1 MTSLASSQQCFWE
14 VMEASRQAFVGQVLL
29 DPFREE
35 NTGSLA
41 SILSLI
47 PLCHAVSISPPLH
60 SSTKMSC
67 LTYSPQTSK
76 TKGQKPLIL

>member
-1 MTSLASSQQCFWE
+1 MTSSASFQQCFWE
-14 VMEASRQAFVGQVLL
+14 IMEVSRQVFVGQVLL

-35 NTGSLA
+35 NAGSLA

-76 TKGQKPLIL
+76 TKRQKSLIL